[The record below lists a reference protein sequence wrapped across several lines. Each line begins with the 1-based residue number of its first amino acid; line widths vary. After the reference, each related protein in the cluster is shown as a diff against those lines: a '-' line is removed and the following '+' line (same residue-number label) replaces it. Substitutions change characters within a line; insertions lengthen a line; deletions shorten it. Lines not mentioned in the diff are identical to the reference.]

1 MKDELPVNN
10 LLKII
15 PIKRKI
21 RNTTNDQENT
31 ESAGLSFIFFFII
44 FRQKF
49 INKYANENIRTMS
62 IERTKNNKKGLF
74 MNE

>member
-21 RNTTNDQENT
+21 RNTTNDHENT

-49 INKYANENIRTMS
+49 INK
-62 IERTKNNKKGLF
+62 
-74 MNE
+74 